1 MMNPTGRRVPNCRER
16 EKEKEFFF
24 FKKKREERGD
34 CCCCCCFAIGV
45 SFPVA
50 TTSWT
55 TAVATVLLP
64 SFRVHPLKLFVYLYF
79 VLLVSLGLWVRW
91 VGGCSG

>member
-1 MMNPTGRRVPNCRER
+1 MMNPTGRRVPNSRER
-16 EKEKEFFF
+16 EKEKEVFFIKKERKGLLLLLLLLCYWCF
-24 FKKKREERGD
+24 FSS
-34 CCCCCCFAIGV
+34 CYYL
-45 SFPVA
+45 
-50 TTSWT
+50 WT